1 MLFFLLLIAGG
12 CSLEYGDGL
21 LSLPKLP
28 GEYLL
33 LQHELDNILSTG
45 AVYATAETGANRQAV
60 QLVDVDGDG
69 EDEAIA
75 FFRKPGGD
83 FLICAYKR
91 SADGYE
97 EIGRAEGFGN
107 TINAV
112 YYPCTAPDGGLA
124 LALSWGLED
133 ASSYGMTVFGF
144 TGGELQS
151 LLDIQYSNLLVEDLN
166 GDSLDELCFV
176 VRDASTGAH
185 SLRIYSYSRET
196 YRLQSEAPLCVE
208 VRSVSR
214 MALGKTVRGQD
225 ALFIDSAATGSG
237 YVTDVIALTD
247 GGAFNETIDLVS
259 GSGSATWRLVSASVT
274 DINGDGVADV
284 PVAAEVQ
291 PGGETQAGDARF
303 KLRWC
308 NFEQGEEPRVVATTY
323 HNVSEEWYL
332 VWPDAWSDGVTAIRS
347 SSAGVSRTSF
357 VTADGSGP
365 DGYRG
370 ETLLV
375 ICVYTGDN
383 RVSYA
388 VADGVKVVRQT
399 ESTLYGYMLPEAAP
413 AEYALTAEQVEELL
427 KLVEKEWTAGGYAQ

>member
-1 MLFFLLLIAGG
+1 MLLFLVLVLSG

-33 LQHELDNILSTG
+33 LQHELDMILSTG
-45 AVYATAETGANRQAV
+45 AVYATAETGSNRQAV

-83 FLICAYKR
+83 FLVCAYKR
-91 SADGYE
+91 GIEGYE

-112 YYPCTAPDGGLA
+112 YYPCITPGGGLA

-133 ASSYGMTVFGF
+133 ASNYGMTIFGF
-144 TGGELQS
+144 AGGGLQN

-166 GDSLDELCFV
+166 GDSLDELCFA
-176 VRDASTGAH
+176 VRDAATGAH
-185 SLRIYSYSRET
+185 SLRVYSYSRET

-214 MALGKTVRGQD
+214 MTLGKTTGGHD
-225 ALFIDSAATGSG
+225 ALFIDSASTGSG
-237 YVTDVIALTD
+237 YVTDIIALTD
-247 GGAFNETIDLVS
+247 SGAFNETIDLVS
-259 GSGSATWRLVSASVT
+259 GSGSATWRLVSVSVT
-274 DINGDGVADV
+274 DINGDGIVDV
-284 PVAAEVQ
+284 PVAAEAQ
-291 PGGETQAGDARF
+291 PGVETQPGDARF

-323 HNVSEEWYL
+323 HNISEEWYL
-332 VWPDAWSDGVTAIRS
+332 VWPEAWGDCVTAVRS
-347 SSAGVSRTSF
+347 SSAGVSRTTF
-357 VTADGSGP
+357 VMAAGNQP
-365 DGYRG
+365 DGGRG

-399 ESTLYGYMLPEAAP
+399 ESSLYGYMLPEVAP
-413 AEYALTAEQVEELL
+413 AEYALSAEQVEELL